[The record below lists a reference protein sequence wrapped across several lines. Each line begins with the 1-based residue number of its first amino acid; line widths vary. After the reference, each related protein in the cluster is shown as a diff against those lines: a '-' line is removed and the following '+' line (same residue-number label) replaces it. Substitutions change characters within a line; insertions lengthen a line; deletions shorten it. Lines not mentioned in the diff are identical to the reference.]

1 MADSLDKGVLLCVN
15 PNLTLSQPSGRDR
28 GFSGG
33 PWLRLLG
40 RSVMGKLL
48 ARAVVAVCRLGWHL
62 VVRRSYS
69 WCDRFWFRK
78 DCRA

>member
-28 GFSGG
+28 GFPGG

-48 ARAVVAVCRLGWHL
+48 ARAVGVSRPGHRDHEDLDKRKNSSCRL
-62 VVRRSYS
+62 
-69 WCDRFWFRK
+69 
-78 DCRA
+78 